1 MIFELRIYR
10 IKSEKRDQWVALMDR
25 TIIPFQ
31 IQMGMTVIGS
41 FISKDDPDQ
50 YIWIRRFKNEEERR
64 NLYDAV
70 YSSDTWKKEIRP
82 AMGDMLI
89 REDVDVRMMEPTPR
103 SWLQ

>member
-10 IKSEKRDQWVALMDR
+10 INSGQRDQWVDLMDR

-31 IQMGMTVIGS
+31 IKMGMTVLGS
-41 FISKDDPDQ
+41 FISMDNPDE
-50 YIWIRRFKNEEERR
+50 YIWIRRFNNEEERQR
-64 NLYDAV
+64 LYDAV
-70 YSSDTWKKEIRP
+70 YGSDTWIKEIRP

-89 REDVDVRMMEPTPR
+89 REEVDARMMAPTPR

>member
-1 MIFELRIYR
+1 MIFELRIYH
-10 IKSEKRDQWVALMDR
+10 IKPGHRDQWVDLMER

-31 IQMGMTVIGS
+31 ITMGMTIIGS
-41 FISKDDPDQ
+41 FISRDDPDH
-50 YIWIRRFKNEEERR
+50 YIWIRRFKNEEERL

-70 YSSDTWKKEIRP
+70 YGSDTWKKEIRP

-89 REDVDVRMMEPTPR
+89 REEVDVRMMEPTPS